1 MKKKEIR
8 EWFDKILVRIDM
20 LEAVLSRK
28 IICEHKNKVVV
39 KVGTIGDYPAVYQW
53 YCPDCNSYLN
63 GATEEEY
70 LECEIDKYKSKNS
83 ENTEKI
89 LELEKAKADL
99 LK

>member
-1 MKKKEIR
+1 
-8 EWFDKILVRIDM
+8 
-20 LEAVLSRK
+20 
-28 IICEHKNKVVV
+28 
-39 KVGTIGDYPAVYQW
+39 
-53 YCPDCNSYLN
+53 LN